1 MLSPA
6 IMDAVAAAVLLG
18 FVLWG
23 AKKGLLRSL
32 AGFLVVL
39 VSLFGA
45 SMIAS
50 TFSAPAAKLLAP
62 AIEKHIETRVEE
74 EIRKNLPKGSMPG
87 TVPEELEDLLD
98 LLGLDAKQRD
108 TLADQARETI
118 RETGASAATAV
129 VENLARSFLY
139 GLLYTVSFTVLS
151 VLLHLLV
158 RGLNLVFRLPGL
170 HGLNA
175 LGGGLLGLLE
185 GALLLFLAAWV
196 MRLLGVGDSIE
207 TESRLFRFFALYT
220 PLDALAFL
228 GK

>member
-1 MLSPA
+1 
-6 IMDAVAAAVLLG
+6 
-18 FVLWG
+18 
-23 AKKGLLRSL
+23 
-32 AGFLVVL
+32 
-39 VSLFGA
+39 
-45 SMIAS
+45 
-50 TFSAPAAKLLAP
+50 
-62 AIEKHIETRVEE
+62 
-74 EIRKNLPKGSMPG
+74 MPG